1 MVKPLYDTNI
11 LIDFLAGDLR
21 AQAEIA
27 RYADHA
33 ISVIT
38 WMEVM
43 IGTTAQ
49 NDAVTRRFLS
59 GFELIDIDAAVRE
72 QAVKLRQAHRMKLPD
87 AIIWASAQVHGRM
100 LVTRNTKDF
109 SASASDVRVPYTV

>member
-1 MVKPLYDTNI
+1 MKPLYDTNI
-11 LIDFLAGDLR
+11 LIDFLAGDPR

-27 RYADHA
+27 RYTDHA

-49 NDAVTRRFLS
+49 NEAATRAFLG
-59 GFELIDIDAAVRE
+59 GFTVVDVDSAVRE

-87 AIIWASAQVHGRM
+87 AIIWASAQVHGLT

-109 SASASDVRVPYTV
+109 PASAPGVRVPYTV